1 MNRWTCRIVLC
12 SPDEDPW
19 RDWGASYSGRRSL
32 AADPA
37 VRSSHRRIG
46 VSNVCVLVEKDA
58 VARKG
63 YAQLF
68 LRLGKI
74 VEPKVRQESQRGHV
88 KEWVRVSWESGSKP
102 EKGLDI

>member
-1 MNRWTCRIVLC
+1 M
-12 SPDEDPW
+12 
-19 RDWGASYSGRRSL
+19 

-46 VSNVCVLVEKDA
+46 VSNVCVLVERYG

-74 VEPKVRQESQRGHV
+74 DELKVRQKFQRGHV
-88 KEWVRVSWESGSKP
+88 REWVRVSWESGFKP
-102 EKGLDI
+102 EKGLDS